1 MEDHWQGF
9 TIQPCHKK
17 MQSVQQRKILHHVQ
31 EKHGNTEQKKR
42 SLHSV
47 QTQIENSV
55 IQVLKSQLSKFKI
68 YNNLNYLFIYS
79 WGWNPGIMGG
89 SRSSH
94 YPWGPHLTANF
105 SKFTCQSPSQ
115 KFKILSH
122 RRWRKMAFFI
132 WL

>member
-1 MEDHWQGF
+1 
-9 TIQPCHKK
+9 

-68 YNNLNYLFIYS
+68 YNNLNYLFIYLFIVE
-79 WGWNPGIMGG
+79 GGI
-89 SRSSH
+89 
-94 YPWGPHLTANF
+94 
-105 SKFTCQSPSQ
+105 QE
-115 KFKILSH
+115 
-122 RRWRKMAFFI
+122 
-132 WL
+132 